1 MLAIEFALDVRCTP
15 HIPTLVLKLTC
26 IKDLHDLVRQYG
38 RTLDIARQDVQ
49 VCSLQYGLQMAF
61 S

>member
-15 HIPTLVLKLTC
+15 HIPTLALKLAC
-26 IKDLHDLVRQYG
+26 IKDMRDSVRQYA
-38 RTLDIARQDVQ
+38 RTLNVVRQDIQ